1 MPFFFTLPFC
11 ALLDEFLRL
20 PMFFG
25 FFRGVHKIPRKTSH
39 VEKKAEFWFLGVPQV
54 AHSTRGVMTRFASG
68 GAGYMISR
76 ALLPKLLETLR

>member
-1 MPFFFTLPFC
+1 
-11 ALLDEFLRL
+11 
-20 PMFFG
+20 MFFLGG
-25 FFRGVHKIPRKTSH
+25 FTKFLEKTAMLK
-39 VEKKAEFWFLGVPQV
+39 KKAEFWFLGVPQV